1 MHPTQH
7 GCKGRRTRQ
16 AIMRKLKLK
25 KKPRPR
31 VVWKTVPHKDARELL
46 ARAIQLILRGSGA
59 KEK

>member
-1 MHPTQH
+1 
-7 GCKGRRTRQ
+7 
-16 AIMRKLKLK
+16 MRKLKLK